1 MSVSVRRRRN
11 WSLGSVRQW
20 HWISSAICL
29 AAMLLFAVTGIT
41 LNHAAD
47 IPANINVTTLELTLP
62 VEIQSSL
69 ADLQQGPLPT
79 GLTEWLAQHKS
90 VYLPASSKVEWN
102 DDEIYMSLPEPGG
115 DAWLSI
121 DRLSGELMYERT
133 TRGAIAYINDLHKG
147 RNTGKT
153 WVWFID
159 IFAAACVVF
168 CITGLV
174 LLYRY
179 AGARPTTWPMVG
191 LGVLLPVLIV
201 ILFVH
206 P

>member
-1 MSVSVRRRRN
+1 MVKTKSRF
-11 WSLGSVRQW
+11 SLGSIRQW
-20 HWISSAICL
+20 HWVSSAICL

-47 IPANINVTTLELTLP
+47 IPANINVTTVELTLP
-62 VEIQSSL
+62 DDIQTRL
-69 ADLQQGPLPT
+69 HDLQQGPLPT
-79 GLTEWLAQHKS
+79 ELTAWLDQHKS
-90 VYLPASSKVEWN
+90 VHLPVSNNVEWGE
-102 DDEIYMSLPEPGG
+102 DEIYLSLAEPGG

-121 DRLSGELMYERT
+121 DRLNGDLIYERT
-133 TRGAIAYINDLHKG
+133 TRGVVAYLNDLHKG
-147 RNTGKT
+147 RNTGKS
-153 WVWFID
+153 WMWFID
-159 IFAAACVVF
+159 IFAVACVVF
-168 CITGLV
+168 CLTGLV